1 MPALYL
7 DAQGASLRKDG
18 GEYVVHY
25 KDTKQCF
32 PQSQIERIILLGNI
46 QLSTQVVA
54 DVLHHHIPVCFLSS
68 KGQYRGRLTSTSHAN
83 VGLRLKQYDCIRED
97 MLALPYAR
105 WFVIGKIRNA
115 KELIGRKF
123 NDMGLDSKPI
133 RSRLKRWMD
142 KAGRTHDMQRLRGFE
157 GMAAREY
164 FQCFT
169 QVFAG
174 SPFAWQGRSRR
185 PPRDE
190 INALLSLGYTLLLN
204 ECISAIESIG
214 MDVYAGLL
222 HGGTE
227 HSDYGKPALALDTME
242 EFRYLVDRLVMRLLL
257 SGMLMPA
264 DFEQTGQGGY
274 RLSATA
280 RKTFFSAWEA
290 LMISPIQYDHRRLG
304 YRLIIGEQAN
314 VLARSLQ
321 DESIDYRPF
330 MP

>member
-18 GEYVVHY
+18 GEYVVHH
-25 KDTKQCF
+25 KKSEQRF
-32 PQSQIERIILLGNI
+32 PQAQIERIILLGNI
-46 QLSTQVVA
+46 QLSTQVMA
-54 DVLHHHIPVCFLSS
+54 DVLRHDIPVCFLSS
-68 KGQYRGRLTSTSHAN
+68 RGQYRGRLTSSSHAN
-83 VGLRLKQYDCIRED
+83 VGLRLKQYDCIRD
-97 MLALPYAR
+97 HMLALPYAR
-105 WFVIGKIRNA
+105 WFVIGKIRNG
-115 KELIGRKF
+115 KELIARKF
-123 NDMGLDSKPI
+123 NDLGIHTKPI
-133 RSRLKRWMD
+133 RASLKRWMD

-164 FQCFT
+164 FQCFA
-169 QVFAG
+169 QIFQD
-174 SPFAWQGRSRR
+174 SPFSWQGRSRR

-264 DFEQTGQGGY
+264 DFEQTAHGGY
-274 RLSATA
+274 RLSPSA
-280 RKTFFSAWEA
+280 RKIFFGEWES
-290 LMISPIQYDHRRLG
+290 LMVSPIKYDHRRLG

-314 VLARSLQ
+314 LLARALQ

>member
-157 GMAAREY
+157 
-164 FQCFT
+164 
-169 QVFAG
+169 
-174 SPFAWQGRSRR
+174 AWLHASISNVSRKCLQ
-185 PPRDE
+185 
-190 INALLSLGYTLLLN
+190 A
-204 ECISAIESIG
+204 
-214 MDVYAGLL
+214 
-222 HGGTE
+222 
-227 HSDYGKPALALDTME
+227 
-242 EFRYLVDRLVMRLLL
+242 RLLL
-257 SGMLMPA
+257 GKAEAADHHAMKSMPC
-264 DFEQTGQGGY
+264 Y
-274 RLSATA
+274 H
-280 RKTFFSAWEA
+280 WV
-290 LMISPIQYDHRRLG
+290 IPCC
-304 YRLIIGEQAN
+304 
-314 VLARSLQ
+314 
-321 DESIDYRPF
+321 
-330 MP
+330 